1 MTVAAS
7 AFGGLGR
14 VGAEA
19 AGRRSTTAVRASNGA
34 RGGAGLN
41 DPRRARDLVR
51 ARVISDP
58 PEGKVGGARRRRARD
73 GAKEARDGADGRMTT
88 LGNAVAEESLA
99 TSVVKDD
106 ATSEMSW
113 THYRTH
119 PTRGA
124 AANAYRHAIFMTPD
138 DGFIMGAQKTLYHL
152 HRCPCP
158 TCNVFRCRVR
168 NGVDHEGNP
177 VTVLKISEGEFET
190 LKEVGSF
197 KDMTK
202 VEQLRRKRIGSA
214 NAGKVPWNKGGKHSK
229 ETIEKI
235 RATTLKHMQD
245 PKYRERLKQ
254 SYNGSNAR
262 HSAFTRTK
270 IKRASVERARVK
282 KIEKST
288 DESVRVWGPKR
299 GRNGAASSGMFARRN
314 SAVMTVYFGVN
325 GAADIARL
333 RKRQKEEEKV
343 RQKEQRELKKKTVSK
358 LVAKRRAMSKRKP
371 KKPQKRS
378 SEHRKKISQAIANKW
393 RDPEYVAKMRSP
405 RKSPAK
411 RPAQRRQAKRSSI
424 DPAKKKLLDDITA
437 MYKKADAAVKILRER
452 VDNGVAVDQAVLAQA
467 TQTRKQTRAMLETV
481 QRSIDKESASSSSSS
496 SSSSTAARARPR

>member
-1 MTVAAS
+1 MTVSAR

-14 VGAEA
+14 VGAED

-34 RGGAGLN
+34 SGRSRARRE
-41 DPRRARDLVR
+41 RRARESVR
-51 ARVISDP
+51 VRVISDP
-58 PEGKVGGARRRRARD
+58 PEGKVRGAARTRERD
-73 GAKEARDGADGRMTT
+73 VEAEARDGADGRMMA
-88 LGNAVAEESLA
+88 LGKAVAVGSRVTLNN
-99 TSVVKDD
+99 SVAND
-106 ATSEMSW
+106 ARSEMSW
-113 THYRTH
+113 THFTKSKKCEAVAR
-119 PTRGA
+119 
-124 AANAYRHAIFMTPD
+124 AYRHVVFMTPD

-152 HRCPCP
+152 HGCPCP

-168 NGVDHEGNP
+168 SGVDNEGNP
-177 VTVLKISEGEFET
+177 ITVLKISENEFET

-262 HSAFTRTK
+262 HSAFTRAK
-270 IKRASVERARVK
+270 IKRASVDRARSK
-282 KIEKST
+282 KIEHAT
-288 DESVRVWGPKR
+288 EESVKIWGPKR

-333 RKRQKEEEKV
+333 RKRQKEDEKL
-343 RQKEQRELKKKTVSK
+343 RQKEQRELKKKIISN
-358 LVAKRRAMSKRKP
+358 LVAKRRTMLKAKP
-371 KKPQKRS
+371 KKRQKRS
-378 SEHRKKISQAIANKW
+378 SEHRKKISEAIANKW

-405 RKSPAK
+405 RKSPTK
-411 RPAQRRQAKRSSI
+411 KSTPRRQATRPSI
-424 DPAKKKLLDDITA
+424 DPAKQKLLDDITA
-437 MYKKADAAVKILRER
+437 MYKKADAAVKILRAR
-452 VDNGVAVDQAVLAQA
+452 ADNGVAIDQAVLAQA
-467 TQTRKQTRAMLETV
+467 MQTRKQTRTMLETV
-481 QRSIDKESASSSSSS
+481 QRSIDKESAST
-496 SSSSTAARARPR
+496 TATRARPR